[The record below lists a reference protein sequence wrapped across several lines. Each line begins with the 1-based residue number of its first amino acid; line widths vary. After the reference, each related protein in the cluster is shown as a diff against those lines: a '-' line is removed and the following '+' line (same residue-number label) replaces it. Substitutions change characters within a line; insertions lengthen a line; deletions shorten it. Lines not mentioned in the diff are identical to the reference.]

1 MFRNPDQALRWAAS
15 IKCRDIISGPSIN
28 RMYSHA
34 RRSTDNPLIMSLSL
48 QEAQLQAEMIF
59 KCAYDLG
66 DRAYSQY
73 IDVRYLHKDEMDAL
87 SERVLSMLLYSGGVH
102 RRDISKL
109 ILAYCGTK
117 VTRRELGDSLHCRWS
132 DIKKLERQVY
142 DSLDAIH
149 YRVMGEIESKMIESV
164 LVYGSSNVVC
174 S

>member
-15 IKCRDIISGPSIN
+15 IKCRNIIAGPSIN
-28 RMYSHA
+28 RMYGHA

-73 IDVRYLHKDEMDAL
+73 IDVKYLHKNEMDAL
-87 SERVLSMLLYSGGVH
+87 SERILSMLLYSGGVH

-117 VTRRELGDSLHCRWS
+117 ITKRELREVLRCDRNAVS
-132 DIKKLERQVY
+132 KLEKQVY
-142 DSLDAIH
+142 DSLDIIH
-149 YRVMGEIESKMIESV
+149 YRAMGEIEARMIE
-164 LVYGSSNVVC
+164 LGLVC
-174 S
+174 SSRNAVCS